1 MKKTLLVSALILLS
15 VLAVISLG
23 YTSQTTVKE
32 SDEQL
37 LERHVTLPELAHLST
52 TATVVQGL
60 NTAGVPGG
68 IIHVPDCEVPTRA
81 TFTPQGSTLRSVL
94 DSVVSSDSQYQW
106 EINRGVVNLVPRSG
120 EPSFLK
126 LRVHQFK
133 AEQVDTV
140 YEALDEL
147 LATPEVKKGM
157 EDSNL
162 GSMVFRGGMGYY
174 GQSKG
179 GKQKFNVSVK
189 NTTVREALNAIT
201 RAQGT
206 AVWAYTQRQC
216 NGTKSLS
223 IDFLVR

>member
-1 MKKTLLVSALILLS
+1 MKKTLLLSASILSS

-23 YTSQTTVKE
+23 YTSQTTAQE

-37 LERHVTLPELAHLST
+37 LERHVTLPELAHLT
-52 TATVVQGL
+52 TAGTVVQGL

-68 IIHVPDCEVPTRA
+68 IINVPDCEVPVRA

-106 EINRGVVNLVPRSG
+106 EINRGVVNLLPRSG

-126 LRVHQFK
+126 LRVRQFK
-133 AEQVDTV
+133 AEQVGTV
-140 YEALDEL
+140 YEALDQL
-147 LATPEVKKGM
+147 LATPELKKGM

-162 GSMVFRGGMGYY
+162 GSMVLRGGMGYY

-179 GKQKFNVSVK
+179 RQQKFTISVE
-189 NTTVREALNAIT
+189 NTTVREALNAIA

-206 AVWAYTQRQC
+206 AVWAYTQHQC
-216 NGTKSLS
+216 KGTKSFS